1 MCKRRT
7 PGRREY
13 RNTLPAL
20 TLQKLVFSSQA
31 GSYITARSP
40 TVPEFLPFLPPCHY
54 HWPRLK
60 SEGLIAA
67 TCATTPSSH
76 PPHFGLFTH
85 SGKIVSH
92 FFWQT
97 LLHKKRYCEFEEFC
111 VVNGIRCQ
119 SSYILEPTG
128 YAKKELPTEF

>member
-20 TLQKLVFSSQA
+20 TLQKLVFSSRA
-31 GSYITARSP
+31 GTYITVRSP
-40 TVPEFLPFLPPCHY
+40 TVPEFLPFLPLCHY
-54 HWPRLK
+54 HWSRLK

-85 SGKIVSH
+85 GGKIVAH
-92 FFWQT
+92 FFGKHFCT
-97 LLHKKRYCEFEEFC
+97 KKDFMNY
-111 VVNGIRCQ
+111 
-119 SSYILEPTG
+119 
-128 YAKKELPTEF
+128 KKFVWLTA